1 MTNEEFVKAL
11 HEKVSL
17 LEVVLDHGILL
28 QKIEQKRPWR
38 AYCPF
43 CEEQPIHFLSIR
55 RIRKAAFFKLNH
67 KLNSFHCSQC
77 KVGGDVIEFIRNF
90 HRVDQQE
97 ARYYLADKYKDRVKN
112 D

>member
-1 MTNEEFVKAL
+1 MTNQEFVQYF

-28 QKIEQKRPWR
+28 QKIEQRRLWR
-38 AYCPF
+38 GYCPF
-43 CEEQPIHFLSIR
+43 CEDQPIYFLSIR
-55 RIRKAAFFKLNH
+55 RITKAAYFRLNH
-67 KLNSFHCSQC
+67 KANTFHCSQC

-90 HRVDQQE
+90 HRMDQQE
-97 ARYYLADKYKDRVKN
+97 ARYYLMDKYEDRVKN